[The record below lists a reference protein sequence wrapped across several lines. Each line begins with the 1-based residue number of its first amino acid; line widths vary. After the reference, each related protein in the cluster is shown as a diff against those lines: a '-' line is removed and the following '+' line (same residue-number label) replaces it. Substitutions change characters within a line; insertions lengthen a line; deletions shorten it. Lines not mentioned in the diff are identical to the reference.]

1 MSGAGT
7 GAPAAGGRHPSV
19 GRWLPPLVAALVVA
33 GAWQVVAVRDPY
45 LLPPLPAVAA
55 ALLEDPRGYAIAA
68 GTTAGEALAGLVVGV
83 TAGLLTAVVVSEAPA
98 VRRAV
103 LPLAV
108 VANVTPVVAIAPAL
122 VVALGFGPAP
132 KIVVT
137 ALITFFPV
145 LVGTAAGLRSAPAD
159 TLAVLASVRA
169 SRWEVLWWLRLPASL
184 PYVTAALRVVFPLSL
199 VGAVVAELVAAG
211 SARGLGTVISI
222 ASSNAALPQVYAAV
236 VCLALLGLALLGA
249 AVALERRVL
258 VWQGSRLPSRP
269 RR

>member
-1 MSGAGT
+1 MS
-7 GAPAAGGRHPSV
+7 RV
-19 GRWLPPLVAALVVA
+19 LPPLAAALAVA
-33 GAWQVVAVRDPY
+33 GLWQLVAVRDPY
-45 LLPPLPAVAA
+45 LLPTLPAVAA
-55 ALLEDPRGYAIAA
+55 ALADDPRGYALAA
-68 GTTAGEALAGLVVGV
+68 ATTAGEALAGLAVGV
-83 TAGLLTAVVVSEAPA
+83 AGGLLVAVGVSESPLA
-98 VRRAV
+98 RRAV

-108 VANVTPVVAIAPAL
+108 VATVTPVVAVAPAL

-132 KIVVT
+132 KVVVT

-145 LVGTAAGLRSAPAD
+145 LVGTAAGLRAAPAD
-159 TLAVLASVRA
+159 ALAVLASVRA
-169 SRWEVLWWLRLPASL
+169 TRWEVLWWLRLPASL

-236 VCLALLGLALLGA
+236 VCLAVLGLALLGA

-258 VWQGSRLPSRP
+258 GWQGSQSQP
-269 RR
+269 RRGR